1 MQENLET
8 VAARTGRY
16 LLFALAGGSL
26 MEISRL
32 FCKLYWPLSDD
43 GWRLGPVELTC
54 HSYFLYFTTLGTNDG
69 QNRLGGHGVKV
80 SDAFY
85 VTFPRFCYHYY
96 FLITYISYGTRECLK
111 FNLHSSHNRAI
122 LREYQLQ

>member
-1 MQENLET
+1 MYVDRYFESLPKEIRIRPEWMKSGVSLRPMQENLET

-32 FCKLYWPLSDD
+32 FCELYWPLSDD

-54 HSYFLYFTTLGTNDG
+54 HSYFL
-69 QNRLGGHGVKV
+69 
-80 SDAFY
+80 
-85 VTFPRFCYHYY
+85 
-96 FLITYISYGTRECLK
+96 
-111 FNLHSSHNRAI
+111 
-122 LREYQLQ
+122 

>member
-1 MQENLET
+1 MSSLCFLRFDLPLPNFCDYIANIEMGHLAHLGSQSENRIRFTLPTGTAMKSGVPLRPMQENLET

-32 FCKLYWPLSDD
+32 FCELYWPLSDD

-54 HSYFLYFTTLGTNDG
+54 HSYFL
-69 QNRLGGHGVKV
+69 
-80 SDAFY
+80 
-85 VTFPRFCYHYY
+85 
-96 FLITYISYGTRECLK
+96 
-111 FNLHSSHNRAI
+111 
-122 LREYQLQ
+122 